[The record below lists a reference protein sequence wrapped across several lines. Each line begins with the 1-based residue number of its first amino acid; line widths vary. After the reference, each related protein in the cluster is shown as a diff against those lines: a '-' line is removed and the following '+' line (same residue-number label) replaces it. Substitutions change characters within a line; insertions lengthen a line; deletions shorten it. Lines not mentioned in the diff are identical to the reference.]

1 MANATVHSDPKSMH
15 SFAEFYPFYLN
26 EHRNPT
32 CRRLHFIGSTLV
44 LVCLWAFAWTRNPG
58 FIVAALLCGYGLA
71 WIGHFRFEKNRP
83 ASFKRPIYSLMGDW
97 RMYFDI
103 WTGRIPF

>member
-1 MANATVHSDPKSMH
+1 MANAASDGDLNALH

-26 EHRNPT
+26 EHRDAT
-32 CRRLHFIGSTLV
+32 CRRLHFVGSTLA
-44 LVCLWAFAWTRNPG
+44 LICLWAFVWTRQPLLLAAG
-58 FIVAALLCGYGLA
+58 AALGYGFA

-83 ASFKRPIYSLMGDW
+83 ASFRHPLWSFVADW

-103 WTGRIPF
+103 WTGKVPV

>member
-1 MANATVHSDPKSMH
+1 MANAALQPDPKTLH
-15 SFAEFYPFYLN
+15 TFAEFYPFYLS
-26 EHRNPT
+26 EHRNAT

-44 LVCLWAFAWTRNPG
+44 LACLWALIWTRNPV
-58 FIVAALLCGYGLA
+58 FIVAAVIFGYGFA
-71 WIGHFRFEKNRP
+71 WIGHFKFEKNRP